1 MNFKKILLSLQLL
14 FFSTVAFTQ
23 TKPPLELPAYKTT
36 KPIKIDGL
44 LNDEAWKDAPAM
56 KDMTEFRRNPGA
68 KERFATRTIA
78 YLMYNETGIYFG
90 TYCYENSK
98 DSIAKELSGRDGFG
112 TNDYVGLT
120 LDTYYDKLNGF
131 EYFVTPLNE
140 QWDAKM
146 SPPSPN
152 SESEDFS
159 WNAVWES
166 NVAIHNDGWS
176 LEMFI
181 PFSAIRFGNK
191 DVQDWGLNI
200 TRRRRTSEEQYTWNP
215 IDPRVNGFLTQEAV
229 WKGLSIGKPP
239 IRLQFSPYFSSYIN
253 HFPSPDP
260 AVKSWSSSVN
270 GGMDVKFGI
279 NQAFTLDMTLIPD
292 FGQVQSDNQQLNLSP
307 FEIKYAENRPFF
319 TEGTELF
326 GKGNLFYSRRI
337 GGFPVNYIT
346 VQDQLQPNEHIVKNP
361 VETKLINATK
371 ISGRTQ
377 KGLGVGFFNA
387 LSNPQYAIV
396 EDDSYR
402 QRKIETNPLTNY
414 NILVLNQSLKN
425 NSSISLINTNVWR
438 SGKTYDANVTAALF
452 DFNDKKNRWN
462 YGGEIASSNIFNTGQ
477 NEKTITGFSSK
488 LYFGKSSGRFTFK
501 INQSLSNAKYNSRDM
516 GYFTFNNFL
525 DHSVYMG
532 YNWLKPTNWY
542 NKLFLNFNSFY
553 SRQLDPSRYRS
564 AAVNVNANTQLKNLW
579 NAGAM
584 VGYEPEY
591 NDFNE
596 PRVEG
601 RFFRGWKSAY
611 GNLWVESNDAKKY
624 KANINLFYLNRS
636 LFNGFMYEFEFF
648 HRYRFN
654 DKFSI
659 AHELGI
665 EPQVNN
671 IGFASIDGNDI
682 IFGRRD
688 RNEIENV
695 LNFKYN
701 FNAKS
706 GINTR
711 VRHYWSKVNYKQFY
725 TLQNDGSL
733 IANNTFTQNENQNVN
748 FFNIDFVYT
757 WQFAPGSFLNLV
769 WKNAIM
775 EFRDEVEKNYFHN
788 IGNTL
793 KEDQNNNLSLKII
806 YYLDYLDLKKWKKKK

>member
-44 LNDEAWKDAPAM
+44 LNDEAWKDAPVM

-260 AVKSWSSSVN
+260 VVKSWSSSVN

-488 LYFGKSSGRFTFK
+488 LYFGKSSGRFTFI

-525 DHSVYMG
+525 DHSMYMG

-725 TLQNDGSL
+725 TLQNNGSL
-733 IANNTFTQNENQNVN
+733 LPNFTYGQNENKNVN

-769 WKNAIM
+769 WKNSIM
-775 EFRDEVEKNYFHN
+775 EFKDEVEKNYFHN

>member
-1 MNFKKILLSLQLL
+1 
-14 FFSTVAFTQ
+14 
-23 TKPPLELPAYKTT
+23 
-36 KPIKIDGL
+36 
-44 LNDEAWKDAPAM
+44 
-56 KDMTEFRRNPGA
+56 
-68 KERFATRTIA
+68 
-78 YLMYNETGIYFG
+78 
-90 TYCYENSK
+90 
-98 DSIAKELSGRDGFG
+98 
-112 TNDYVGLT
+112 
-120 LDTYYDKLNGF
+120 
-131 EYFVTPLNE
+131 
-140 QWDAKM
+140 
-146 SPPSPN
+146 
-152 SESEDFS
+152 
-159 WNAVWES
+159 
-166 NVAIHNDGWS
+166 
-176 LEMFI
+176 
-181 PFSAIRFGNK
+181 
-191 DVQDWGLNI
+191 
-200 TRRRRTSEEQYTWNP
+200 
-215 IDPRVNGFLTQEAV
+215 
-229 WKGLSIGKPP
+229 
-239 IRLQFSPYFSSYIN
+239 
-253 HFPSPDP
+253 
-260 AVKSWSSSVN
+260 
-270 GGMDVKFGI
+270 
-279 NQAFTLDMTLIPD
+279 
-292 FGQVQSDNQQLNLSP
+292 
-307 FEIKYAENRPFF
+307 
-319 TEGTELF
+319 
-326 GKGNLFYSRRI
+326 
-337 GGFPVNYIT
+337 
-346 VQDQLQPNEHIVKNP
+346 
-361 VETKLINATK
+361 
-371 ISGRTQ
+371 
-377 KGLGVGFFNA
+377 
-387 LSNPQYAIV
+387 
-396 EDDSYR
+396 
-402 QRKIETNPLTNY
+402 
-414 NILVLNQSLKN
+414 
-425 NSSISLINTNVWR
+425 
-438 SGKTYDANVTAALF
+438 
-452 DFNDKKNRWN
+452 WN

-488 LYFGKSSGRFTFK
+488 LYFGKSSGRFTFI

-525 DHSVYMG
+525 DHSMYMG

-564 AAVNVNANTQLKNLW
+564 AAVNVNANTQLINLW
-579 NAGAM
+579 NAGAF

-725 TLQNDGSL
+725 TLQNNGSL
-733 IANNTFTQNENQNVN
+733 LPNFTYGQNENKNVN

-769 WKNAIM
+769 WKNSIM

>member
-44 LNDEAWKDAPAM
+44 LNDEAWKDAPVM

-260 AVKSWSSSVN
+260 VVKSWSSSVN

-488 LYFGKSSGRFTFK
+488 LYFGKSSGRFTFI

-525 DHSVYMG
+525 DHSTYMG

-725 TLQNDGSL
+725 TLQNNGSL
-733 IANNTFTQNENQNVN
+733 LPNFTYGQNENKNVN

-769 WKNAIM
+769 WKNSIM

>member
-44 LNDEAWKDAPAM
+44 LNDEAWKEAPVM

-260 AVKSWSSSVN
+260 VVKSWSSSVN

-292 FGQVQSDNQQLNLSP
+292 FGQVQSDNLQLNLSP

-337 GGFPVNYIT
+337 GGFPVNYFT

-488 LYFGKSSGRFTFK
+488 LYFGKSSGRFTFI

-525 DHSVYMG
+525 DHSMYMG

-725 TLQNDGSL
+725 TLQNNGSL
-733 IANNTFTQNENQNVN
+733 LPNFTYGQNENKNVN

-769 WKNAIM
+769 WKNSIM

>member
-44 LNDEAWKDAPAM
+44 LNDEAWKDAPVM

-260 AVKSWSSSVN
+260 VVKSWSSSVN

-462 YGGEIASSNIFNTGQ
+462 YGGEFASSNIFNTGQ

-525 DHSVYMG
+525 DHSMYMG

-725 TLQNDGSL
+725 TLQNNGSL
-733 IANNTFTQNENQNVN
+733 LPNFTYGQNENKNVN

-769 WKNAIM
+769 WKNSIM

>member
-44 LNDEAWKDAPAM
+44 LNDEAWKDAPVM

-260 AVKSWSSSVN
+260 VIKSWSSSVN

-462 YGGEIASSNIFNTGQ
+462 YGGEFASSNIFNTGQ

-525 DHSVYMG
+525 DHSMYMG

-725 TLQNDGSL
+725 TLQNNGSL
-733 IANNTFTQNENQNVN
+733 LPNFTYGQNENKNVN

-769 WKNAIM
+769 WKNSIM

>member
-44 LNDEAWKDAPAM
+44 LNDEAWKDAPVM

-260 AVKSWSSSVN
+260 VVKSWSSSVN

-292 FGQVQSDNQQLNLSP
+292 FGQVQSDNLQLNLSP

-462 YGGEIASSNIFNTGQ
+462 YGGEFASSNIFNTGQ

-525 DHSVYMG
+525 DHSMYMG

-725 TLQNDGSL
+725 TLQNNGSL
-733 IANNTFTQNENQNVN
+733 LPNFTYGQNENKNVN

-769 WKNAIM
+769 WKNSIM